1 MKNALLIMLVFSASL
16 FAQNSNYSAYGFGIE
31 SPSATVRNL
40 GMAGTGAAMVDSIS
54 VNTINPALWT
64 NFFTT
69 SLQGQIY
76 SSNLA
81 VQQNSSVNSLTRF
94 QGFAFKMPIGKRMG
108 FALGM
113 SPRTRSIGQVSF
125 TDSTEYAGTM
135 VDYQSVVKSV
145 GGISSFYIGSGY
157 RINQNL
163 SLGMK
168 LDLLFGSYLVKTDTD
183 FGVDDEWDSFFK
195 KETSISGSQLGVGF
209 LWNFPKI
216 GLNIAGVYEH
226 PLGFEYTQNFN
237 YYYGDDSTGTT
248 QSLKYPSS
256 LRLAIN
262 QKVLK
267 NTSLNFDIQMGKV
280 SSTIFQKFCLF
291 DSIDAKDPIY
301 IGLGI
306 EKQSEPYE
314 MKNIW
319 KMMAFRGGIFYRTES
334 IYRLD
339 PVQET
344 GVSLGVGFPFNRNQ
358 NRLDFTV
365 VYSHRDGFLNQEIGI
380 EKVLDFHIGIT
391 TGEMWFQRFS
401 RH

>member
-1 MKNALLIMLVFSASL
+1 MKKAFLILLVFSASL

-40 GMAGTGAAMVDSIS
+40 GMAETGAAMVDSIS
-54 VNTINPALWT
+54 VNTTNPALWT

-81 VQQNSSVNSLTRF
+81 VQQSSSVNSLTRF
-94 QGFAFKMPIGKRMG
+94 QGFAFKMPVGKRMG

-113 SPRTRSIGQVSF
+113 SPKTRSAGQVSF
-125 TDSTEYAGTM
+125 TDSIEYAGTM

-145 GGISSFYIGSGY
+145 GGISSFYFGGGY

-163 SLGMK
+163 SLGVK

-226 PLGFEYTQNFN
+226 PLGFKYSQIFNF
-237 YYYGDDSTGTT
+237 YYGKDDTLPT
-248 QSLKYPSS
+248 QSLEYPSS
-256 LRLAIN
+256 LRLAVN
-262 QKVLK
+262 QKVLE
-267 NTSLNFDIQMGKV
+267 NMIINLDVQMGKV
-280 SSTIFQKFCLF
+280 SNSIFHQFYLF
-291 DSIDAKDPIY
+291 KETDAKDPIY
-301 IGLGI
+301 VGLGF

-334 IYRLD
+334 IYNSD
-339 PVQET
+339 PIQET

-358 NRLDFTV
+358 NRLDFAV
-365 VYSHRDGFLNQEIGI
+365 VYSHRDGFLNQGIGI